1 MVIQDDDPRD
11 DFKDSHDASR
21 DPREAGESRSGSRE
35 ESEHRRGS
43 RSDRWEDHREGTRRP
58 RGGRHRRHHR
68 KERVLH
74 TRISE
79 QLSDDIRRLAE
90 DLRLPT
96 SNLVRNVLE
105 EVFSVVES
113 VSDDVGEIFEEV
125 VEEAEEARERLRRA
139 AERRRHRGR
148 RRRGWRGESPP
159 SEQDLEAELQRD
171 EAAETPA
178 ASPPPS
184 FDEVIGWQ
192 SLVMNRSQ
200 SCARCSREIARGD
213 RAYVGLVGN
222 GLSKTTLCR
231 GCIRQL

>member
-1 MVIQDDDPRD
+1 MDWDKFEERHKEREERRRERSSRRARHRARRRHGHDDP
-11 DFKDSHDASR
+11 
-21 DPREAGESRSGSRE
+21 
-35 ESEHRRGS
+35 
-43 RSDRWEDHREGTRRP
+43 
-58 RGGRHRRHHR
+58 

-113 VSDDVGEIFEEV
+113 VSDDVGGIFEEV

-139 AERRRHRGR
+139 VERRRRSGR
-148 RRRGWRGESPP
+148 RWRGQRGESPP
-159 SEQDLEAELQRD
+159 SEQDLEAELQQD
-171 EAAETPA
+171 EAAEAGA
-178 ASPPPS
+178 ASPPPA

-192 SLVMNRSQ
+192 SLVMNRSL
-200 SCARCSREIARGD
+200 SCARCSREIVRGD
-213 RAYVGLVGN
+213 RAYLGLGAN
-222 GLSKTTLCR
+222 GVSKTTLCR
-231 GCIRQL
+231 GCIREL